1 MRKVRHLE
9 SCEYISPIG
18 QKTGQ
23 LISLSNHYSST
34 VEKVTRNGLR
44 ENVVLKMHAQFDS
57 DLMNGIRIIAFMSND
72 KKISSCVVSNISLS
86 KVSTNW
92 VETFITSVV
101 PVQSNGIFT
110 AYINQSN
117 LGLNELSGAET
128 YLIDCRAT
136 RRNKTFRKKVY
147 FNHLG
152 CFDSL
157 NRLRQGF
164 DFLNVTKI
172 DE

>member
-23 LISLSNHYSST
+23 LISLSGKYQST
-34 VEKVTRNGLR
+34 LQKTTRTSFQTPL
-44 ENVVLKMHAQFDS
+44 VLKLHAQFDS
-57 DLMNGIRIIAFMSND
+57 DLMNGIRVIAFMSND
-72 KKISSCVVSNISLS
+72 KKISSCIISSISLFY
-86 KVSTNW
+86 VSTNW
-92 VETFITSVV
+92 VETFVTSVV
-101 PVQSNGIFT
+101 PVESNGVFT
-110 AYINQSN
+110 AYIDQSM

-128 YLIDCRAT
+128 YLIDCTAT

-152 CFDSL
+152 CFDSI

-164 DFLNVTKI
+164 DFLNITKI